1 MKGIVLAG
9 GTGSRLWPTTMA
21 VCKQLLPVYDKPLIY
36 YPISTLM
43 LSGIRDILIICNP
56 ADITSFKVLFGDGSR
71 FGLRIEFAEQIGANG
86 IAEAFLIA
94 EDFIHGS
101 NACLILGDNIFY
113 GAGLGGELEKNH
125 NVVGAKVLAYPVADP
140 TSYGIVELDS
150 KNKVIKISEKPQYS
164 ESNLAITGIYFV
176 DGKAAQIAR
185 TVKPSLRGELEIISV
200 LQSYLDEEQLE
211 VQVLSRGTVWL
222 DTGTPQGMNDA
233 ATFIRVIE
241 ERSGLNIACLEEI
254 ALNRGWISRLQ
265 LQKSVQEYPTGK
277 YSNYLKDVLADHA

>member
-1 MKGIVLAG
+1 MLAG

-21 VCKQLLPVYDKPLIY
+21 VCKQLLPVYDKPLIF

-43 LSGIRDILIICNP
+43 LAGIKDILIICNP
-56 ADITSFKVLFGDGSR
+56 EDTSSFKVLLGDGSR
-71 FGLRIEFAEQIGANG
+71 FGLKIEFAEQIGANG

-94 EDFIHGS
+94 EDFINGS

-164 ESNLAITGIYFV
+164 ESNMAITGIYFV
-176 DGKAAQIAR
+176 NGKASQIAR

-200 LQSYLDEEQLE
+200 LQSYLNEEQLE

-233 ATFIRVIE
+233 AMFIRVIE

-265 LQKSVQEYPTGK
+265 LQKSIQEYPTGK
-277 YSNYLKDVLADHA
+277 YSDYLKGILSDYA

>member
-1 MKGIVLAG
+1 
-9 GTGSRLWPTTMA
+9 MA

-43 LSGIRDILIICNP
+43 LSGIREILIICNP
-56 ADITSFKVLFGDGSR
+56 ADTSSFKVLLGDGSR
-71 FGLRIEFAEQIGANG
+71 FGLKIEFAEQIGANG

-94 EDFIHGS
+94 EDFINGS
-101 NACLILGDNIFY
+101 NSCLVLGDNIFY

-125 NVVGAKVLAYPVADP
+125 KVVGAKVLAYPVADP
-140 TSYGIVELDS
+140 SSYGIVELDS

-164 ESNLAITGIYFV
+164 ESNMAITGIYFV

-200 LQSYLDEEQLE
+200 LQSYLDEDQLE

-233 ATFIRVIE
+233 AIFIRVIE

-265 LQKSVQEYPTGK
+265 LQKSVQEYPNGK
-277 YSNYLKDVLADHA
+277 YSDYLKGILAEHA

>member
-43 LSGIRDILIICNP
+43 LSGIREILIICNP
-56 ADITSFKVLFGDGSR
+56 ADTSSFKVLLGDGSR

-94 EDFIHGS
+94 EDFINGS
-101 NACLILGDNIFY
+101 NACLVLGDNIFY

-125 NVVGAKVLAYPVADP
+125 KVVGAKVLAYPVADP
-140 TSYGIVELDS
+140 SSYGIVELDS

-164 ESNLAITGIYFV
+164 ESNMAITGIYFV

-233 ATFIRVIE
+233 AIFIRVIE

-265 LQKSVQEYPTGK
+265 LQKSVQGYPNGK
-277 YSNYLKDVLADHA
+277 YSDYLKGILADHA

>member
-9 GTGSRLWPTTMA
+9 GTGSRLWPTTLV

-56 ADITSFKVLFGDGSR
+56 EDISSFKKLFGDGSR
-71 FGLRIEFAEQIGANG
+71 FGLNIEFAEQNGANG
-86 IAEAFLIA
+86 IAEAFIIA
-94 EDFIHGS
+94 EDFINGS

-125 NVVGAKVLAYPVADP
+125 NVFGAKILAYAVADP
-140 TSYGIVELDS
+140 SSYGIVELDS
-150 KNKVIKISEKPQYS
+150 RNKATKISEKPQNS
-164 ESNLAITGIYFV
+164 ESNMAITGIYFV
-176 DGKAAQIAR
+176 NAKASQIAR

-200 LQSYLDEEQLE
+200 LQSYLDEEKLE

-233 ATFIRVIE
+233 AIFIRVIE

-265 LQKSVQEYPTGK
+265 LQESVKEYPTGK
-277 YSNYLKDVLADHA
+277 YSDYLKGILSAHA